1 MSAVRN
7 KEHLKKDRMFQTL
20 QKQWE
25 THACIYCR
33 DSVHKETKYEKY
45 VFQKRNIFNKM
56 KLSCNSYDEDLGA
69 IDCRSKSTC
78 QHCRGKHHTSTYN
91 DKNKVKKQEKN
102 FTKVQ
107 KNNDCLYLKISK
119 LLIQWFW

>member
-20 QKQWE
+20 QKQWK

-33 DSVHKETKYEKY
+33 DSVHKETKCQKY

-78 QHCRGKHHTSTYN
+78 QHCKGKHHTSIYT
-91 DKNKVKKQEKN
+91 DKNKEKKQEKN
-102 FTKVQ
+102 FAKVQ